1 MATAQ
6 KWGKKGLAVKRLKT
20 VQIHVLPYKTKPT
33 KTVQI
38 HVLPYKTK
46 PTKTVEVS
54 VRMMICRATG
64 RH

>member
-33 KTVQI
+33 KTV
-38 HVLPYKTK
+38 
-46 PTKTVEVS
+46 EVS